1 MLALIS
7 GTSLANTCTT
17 VIVEGGWG
25 QERVF
30 LLFVLIKRGIKLL
43 LNNYIALHRAK
54 GRKINSV

>member
-1 MLALIS
+1 MALIS
-7 GTSLANTCTT
+7 GTSLTNTCTT